1 MGRAKDDRTPGSP
14 RRGSK
19 EITTG
24 PVFDLTPFAVDL
36 ARGRWDIE
44 FWAFRFLGIQGHPG
58 QVRFWQTA
66 LGRSPN
72 GWMAAWLTF
81 CLSAGNRAG
90 KTLGLAVYILHS
102 TFYKIGTQPPD
113 WSNERS
119 VWTYVKS
126 DYQWFHF
133 GIQQEIADLVFHDI
147 VRIKGGVHE
156 SQGTR
161 GCPLVELIGEDVM
174 EVSRKY
180 RGDYPWVVWHPV
192 VGGAEIHFR
201 STNERA
207 LGSLGKDMH
216 GISFDEC
223 AFDPALQF
231 IVDEVL
237 HNRRLGTGGQLIL
250 VSTATEGMTAFADL
264 WALGDPEAPDRWP
277 GRMSMR
283 MSTRENVG
291 FGLNEE
297 MFTRLIAQMPDYLVP
312 QNIDGFFIESQK
324 AYFGSRSV
332 DACFVDGVEEETPP
346 VAGHRYT
353 HGVDP
358 ALTYDSSWSIVL
370 DITDRQRILGVRV
383 RRKTGRQTMLSV
395 SAMVQEGHRAYNT
408 GKTWC
413 ATLLDATGFG
423 GKMMKDAVGDIHPL
437 RAVEFGGTKSKK
449 LKLLYDLKG
458 EVESGRLVLPRVGM
472 WLAVRR
478 QLLGYRLD
486 DRALEQDAVMALA
499 LAVREAIRQ
508 PSSPVEGRFDFFES
522 GVPSTTSRVIDLGR
536 IEVM

>member
-1 MGRAKDDRTPGSP
+1 MDRPL
-14 RRGSK
+14 
-19 EITTG
+19 
-24 PVFDLTPFAVDL
+24 DLTPFAADL

-44 FWAFRFLGIQGHPG
+44 FWADRFLGITGHPG
-58 QVRFWQTA
+58 QVRFWHTA
-66 LGRSPN
+66 LGRTSN

-90 KTLGLAVYILHS
+90 KTLGLAVYILHA

-113 WSNERS
+113 WTNERS

-147 VRIKGGVHE
+147 VRIRGGIHE
-156 SQGTR
+156 SQKTR
-161 GCPLVELIGEDVM
+161 GCPLVEALGTDVM
-174 EVSRKY
+174 DVSRKY
-180 RGDYPWVVWHPV
+180 RGDYPWVTWHEV
-192 VGGAEIHFR
+192 VGGGEIHFR
-201 STNERA
+201 STSERA

-223 AFDPALQF
+223 AFDPQLQF

-264 WALGDPEAPDRWP
+264 WTLGDPDSPDRWP
-277 GRMSMR
+277 SRMSLR

-291 FGLNEE
+291 FGLNAE
-297 MFTRLIAQMPDYLVP
+297 MFARLIAQMPEYLIP
-312 QNIDGFFIESQK
+312 QNIDGFFIESKK
-324 AYFGSRSV
+324 AYFGSRAV
-332 DACFVDGVEEETPP
+332 DLCFVDDPDLPEETPH
-346 VAGHRYT
+346 AKGHRYT

-370 DITDRQRILGVRV
+370 DMTDRQHLRGVRV
-383 RRKTGRQTMLSV
+383 RRKTGRQTTLSV
-395 SAMVQEGHRAYNT
+395 SAMVQEGHRAYHTNES
-408 GKTWC
+408 WC
-413 ATLLDATGFG
+413 STALDATGFG
-423 GKMMKDAVGDIHPL
+423 GKMMKDAIGDLHPL

-449 LKLLYDLKG
+449 LKLLYDLKA
-458 EVESGRLVLPRVGM
+458 EIESGRLMLPRVGL
-472 WLAVRR
+472 WLTLRR
-478 QLLGYRLD
+478 QLFGYRLE
-486 DRALEQDAVMALA
+486 DRKLETDAVMALA
-499 LAVREAIRQ
+499 LAIREAIRQ
-508 PSSPVEGRFDFFES
+508 PSQPADGRFDFFGS
-522 GVPSTTSRVIDLGR
+522 GVPSTANRVVDLGR